1 MVLCS
6 HNRDGIIIALFI
18 IIIIV
23 LILFSLGIIVMDS
36 RRNKIIKII
45 SQEQEEDDELFFL
58 LVPALYASLYEEKH
72 PVHTSSLS
80 GASKVKEILEGHES
94 WSRVEFRM
102 EPEIFKSI
110 VDYLRRE
117 NLLKGTSRVAVEEQ
131 LAMFMYMISHNAS
144 NQDLQKYFQHS
155 AETIHRKINRIFD
168 LIPTLAQRFIKIPSS
183 LQPHPKIVSNNRYW
197 PYFQVNHY
205 THISISMEFLKLL
218 HIDF

>member
-1 MVLCS
+1 
-6 HNRDGIIIALFI
+6 
-18 IIIIV
+18 
-23 LILFSLGIIVMDS
+23 MDS

-45 SQEQEEDDELFFL
+45 SQEQEEDEPFFL

-72 PVHTSSLS
+72 PVHASSLS
-80 GASKVKEILEGHES
+80 GATKVKEILEGNES

-102 EPEIFKSI
+102 EPEIFNSI

-117 NLLKGTSRVAVEEQ
+117 NLLKGTSRVAIEEQ

-205 THISISMEFLKLL
+205 RHISISMEFFELL